1 MNLMNMLT
9 GILTS
14 GAALQA
20 LSAKTGLSEKQ
31 LKMIIAIA
39 IPLLIRKLTSNAS
52 SQSGANSLL
61 GALTQHRDTNT
72 IDKQLAD
79 ADEEDGAKIVGHILG
94 SDEEK
99 IIASVAKESGV
110 SEADVAKV
118 LGTISPSILSSLS
131 AATESASAQQAQQ
144 AQQSGGVDLSDGF
157 DMSDVMALMGGG
169 ASQSQSQNQSSGG
182 GLLGSLFGGGASQ
195 SQGGGG
201 LLSALLGG
209 VQKPEEDQEMNGSQ
223 LLNTLLSMR
232 N

>member
-61 GALTQHRDTNT
+61 GALTQHRDTNS

-169 ASQSQSQNQSSGG
+169 ASQSQNQSSGG